1 MERAYLAGTVPL
13 RDEAHARLSRDTA
26 QAMSRDNVE
35 LHHRVI
41 DAFTRRDLGAYLALM
56 DPEVEFTPYEVWV
69 QGGEPYRGHAG
80 VRSWWEESF
89 AVFPDLRAEVHEVR
103 DFGDRTF
110 ASGRIYGQGAGS
122 GASIERAM
130 WLANEWRTQK
140 VVWWSAFGSEAEA
153 LEAAG
158 LSD

>member
-1 MERAYLAGTVPL
+1 MSKEKVDLHY
-13 RDEAHARLSRDTA
+13 HA
-26 QAMSRDNVE
+26 
-35 LHHRVI
+35 I
-41 DAFTRRDLGAYLALM
+41 DLFNQRDLGAYLALM

-89 AVFPDLRAEVHEVR
+89 AVFPDLRAEVYEIR
-103 DFGDRTF
+103 DSGDRTF
-110 ASGRIYGQGAGS
+110 ASGRIRGQGAGS

-130 WLANEWRTQK
+130 WLANEWRDGK
-140 VVWWSAFGSEAEA
+140 CVWWCAFGSEAEA

-158 LSD
+158 LSEQDAHADS